1 MLQAGFATI
10 TITPPVDVALQG
22 YFRTRISEGIL
33 DDLYARIMVLDDGER
48 RVALVTCDLI
58 GLSREVTAATRTL
71 IANDVP
77 ADAVMLTATHTHTG
91 PSVMDSKIT
100 PTNQEWVALLPQ
112 LIAGGIRTAI
122 GQLQPVEIATGIGH
136 ESSVAFN
143 RRYRMKDGN
152 VKTNPGIGNPDVVEA
167 VGPIDPDVGV
177 VCVRSQSNAHPLGV
191 LVNYACHLDT
201 TGGTLIS
208 ADYPGHLTHV
218 LHSVFGKELTVLF
231 GTGTCGD
238 INHIDVHTTGEFRRM
253 EHPRRIGTILAG
265 EVIKVMSRMQQ
276 FDSEV
281 SVQGALREVDLPYRQ
296 VTADEIAAARAV
308 LEDAKTPK
316 PSTFR
321 PDRLRAQRT
330 VTLNEMTES
339 SRLTEVQTLRL
350 KDTVIVGV
358 PGEVFVELGLEIK
371 HRSPAMYTLVLELAN
386 DAIGYLPTAKAF
398 TEGGYEV
405 SSSLYDPNAGD
416 ILVEKALETIE
427 QVF

>member
-10 TITPPVDVALQG
+10 TITPPVGVALQG

-48 RVALVTCDLI
+48 RVALVTSDLI

-71 IANDVP
+71 VASDVP

-91 PSVMDSKIT
+91 PSVVDSKIT

-112 LIAGGIRTAI
+112 LIAGGIRAAI
-122 GQLQPVEIATGIGH
+122 GRLQPAEIAVGIGH

-143 RRYRMKDGN
+143 RRYRMKDGS
-152 VKTNPGIGNPDVVEA
+152 VRTNPGIGNPDIVEA

-177 VCVRSQSNAHPLGV
+177 VCVRAQKDGNLLGV

-201 TGGTLIS
+201 TGGMLIS
-208 ADYPGHLTHV
+208 ADYPGHLTRV
-218 LHSVFGKELTVLF
+218 LHNAFGNELTVLF

-238 INHIDVHTTGEFRRM
+238 INHIDVNATGEFRKM

-276 FDSEV
+276 FESEV
-281 SVQGALREVDLPYRQ
+281 CVQGAREEIGLPYRQ
-296 VTADEIAAARAV
+296 VTADEVAAARSV
-308 LEDAKTPK
+308 LEDANTPK

-339 SRLTEVQTLRL
+339 SRLTQVQSLRL
-350 KDTVIVGV
+350 GDTAIVGV

-371 HRSPAMYTLVLELAN
+371 HHSPAAHTLVLELAN

-405 SSSLYDPNAGD
+405 SSSLYAPDAGD
-416 ILVEKALETIE
+416 ILVEKTLKTIKSHL
-427 QVF
+427 